1 MFERIANSWTLMKQS
16 FRVLQADKELMIFPF
31 LAAIASIL
39 VAISFFVP
47 MALLGRFDQIAN
59 EQGNI
64 DIVNAIAFFIFYV
77 ISYFITIFSNSA
89 LVGAALIRLNGGD
102 PTVRDGLRIA
112 SSHIS
117 QIFGYAVI
125 AATVGMILR
134 AIAERS
140 GVIGDIIVGLVGMAW
155 SLATFMVV
163 PVLVTEDVGPIEA
176 IKRSGSLLRRTW
188 GEQITGNF
196 SLGAIFFILFLVLAV
211 ISFVLFGAIAS
222 IGNSALTISF
232 VAIIA
237 LAFIVLAL
245 LNTTLSGI
253 YAAAV
258 YQYTTTGNTGDF
270 FDANIVRNSFRQ
282 K

>member
-1 MFERIANSWTLMKQS
+1 MFERIANSWELMRQS

-47 MALLGRFDQIAN
+47 MALLGQFDQIAN
-59 EQGNI
+59 EEGI
-64 DIVNAIAFFIFYV
+64 SVVNAIAFFIFYV
-77 ISYFITIFSNSA
+77 ISYFVTIFSNSA

-112 SSHIS
+112 SSHVS

-134 AIAERS
+134 AIAERT
-140 GVIGDIIVGLVGMAW
+140 GTIGDIVVGLVGMAW

-163 PVLVTEDVGPIEA
+163 PVLVTENVGPIEA
-176 IKRSGSLLRRTW
+176 IKRSSSLLRRTW

-196 SLGAIFFILFLVLAV
+196 SLGAIFGILFVVLAI
-211 ISFVLFGAIAS
+211 ISVVLFGAIAS
-222 IGNSALTISF
+222 IGNSVLTISF
-232 VAIIA
+232 VAIMA

-245 LNTTLSGI
+245 LNSTLSGI

>member
-1 MFERIANSWTLMKQS
+1 MFERLASSWALMKQS
-16 FRVLQADKELMIFPF
+16 FRVLQADKELMIFPL

-39 VAISFFVP
+39 VAITFFVP
-47 MALLGRFDQIAN
+47 MALLGQFDQITN
-59 EQGNI
+59 EEGI
-64 DIVNAIAFFIFYV
+64 SVVNAIAFFIFYV
-77 ISYFITIFSNSA
+77 ISYFVTIFSNSA

-112 SSHIS
+112 TSHLS
-117 QIFGYAVI
+117 QIFGYAII

-134 AIAERS
+134 AISERT
-140 GVIGDIIVGLVGMAW
+140 GVIGDIVVGLVGMAW

-163 PVLVTEDVGPIEA
+163 PVLVTENVGPIDA

-196 SLGAIFFILFLVLAV
+196 SLGAIFGILFVVLAV
-211 ISFVLFGAIAS
+211 ISFALFGVVAS
-222 IGNSALTISF
+222 IGNSVLTISF
-232 VAIIA
+232 VAIVAFVFIA
-237 LAFIVLAL
+237 LAL

-253 YAAAV
+253 YAAAI
-258 YQYTTTGNTGDF
+258 YQYTTTGETGDF